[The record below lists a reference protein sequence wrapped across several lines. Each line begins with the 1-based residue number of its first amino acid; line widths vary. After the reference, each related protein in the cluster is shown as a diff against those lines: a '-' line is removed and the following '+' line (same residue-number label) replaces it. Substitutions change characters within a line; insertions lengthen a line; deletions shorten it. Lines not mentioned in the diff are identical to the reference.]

1 MSPLPSRSV
10 RRALLAAHA
19 RGEPVSLA
27 ELAGAL
33 LAAPGPVPCGVAR
46 RVVAAALET
55 PPESLSDPLAP
66 AALARAGAVV
76 NVATPL
82 EATDWVV
89 VDLETTGLSRHGAT
103 ILEIGAVR
111 ISGLSLADRFASLV
125 HPGRAIPRAI
135 TALTGIDDAAVA
147 GAPPLAHALARFLAW
162 LGETPGAPFVAHN
175 AAFDHG
181 FVATALATHALPPL
195 AGPVL
200 CTKLLG
206 RRLVP
211 ELRRF
216 GLDPL
221 TRHFG
226 IAFGQGA
233 GGRHR
238 ALGDAWATAELLLRL
253 LALARERAGVATLGD
268 LLALQA
274 GPARPRLQPAAV
286 SRPENVSDGGTLGP
300 RP

>member
-1 MSPLPSRSV
+1 VSPLPSRSL
-10 RRALLAAHA
+10 RRALLDAHA
-19 RGEPVSLA
+19 RGEPVALS

-33 LAAPGPVPCGVAR
+33 LAARRPVPPSLAR
-46 RVVAAALET
+46 PIVAAALGT
-55 PPESLSDPLAP
+55 PAESLSDPLGP
-66 AALARAGAVV
+66 AALTKAGAVV
-76 NVATPL
+76 GAETPL
-82 EATDWVV
+82 EAADWVV
-89 VDLETTGLSRHGAT
+89 VDLETTGLSRRGAT

-111 ISGLSLADRFASLV
+111 ISGLALADRFATLV
-125 HPGRAIPRAI
+125 HPGGAIPRAI

-147 GAPPLAHALARFLAW
+147 GAPPLSLALPRFLAW

-181 FVATALATHALPPL
+181 FVRAALETHALPRL
-195 AGPVL
+195 AAPVV

-226 IAFGQGA
+226 IDFGRGA
-233 GGRHR
+233 GARHR
-238 ALGDAWATAELLLRL
+238 ALGDARATAELLLRL

-274 GPARPRLQPAAV
+274 GPARPRR
-286 SRPENVSDGGTLGP
+286 RPPPGVRRATVSDDAVAEP
-300 RP
+300 RS